1 LGLPAGIQK
10 EYEAALKVRGI
21 SANAYGVLMGGFL
34 DWFVRTEKQRGKTC
48 MKKLTDLAGRNEIP
62 DKLLRSLTS

>member
-1 LGLPAGIQK
+1 VTDVRRRRPGTKLCTTVFKIPLGLPAGIQK

-34 DWFVRTEKQRGKTC
+34 NW
-48 MKKLTDLAGRNEIP
+48 L
-62 DKLLRSLTS
+62 